1 MIDGLAMAETTPG
14 PLIMVLQFVGFV
26 AAYRYATPLDP
37 WLAAVLG
44 ACLTTWVTF
53 VPSFAFI
60 FIGAPYMESLRQH
73 RGLNA
78 ALSCVTAA
86 VVGVIL
92 NLSVWFATHTLFGRV
107 DARTYGLVHV
117 DVPVWSTLEPVALL
131 LAAASMIAMLRFKV
145 GMAWTLAASAALGI
159 ALR

>member
-1 MIDGLAMAETTPG
+1 
-14 PLIMVLQFVGFV
+14 
-26 AAYRYATPLDP
+26 
-37 WLAAVLG
+37 
-44 ACLTTWVTF
+44 

-60 FIGAPYMESLRQH
+60 FVGAPYVESLRQH

-86 VVGVIL
+86 VVGVIV

-107 DARTYGLVHV
+107 DARSYGPVHV

-131 LAAASMIAMLRFKV
+131 LAVASMIAMLRFKV
-145 GMAWTLAASAALGI
+145 GMAWTLAASAALGL